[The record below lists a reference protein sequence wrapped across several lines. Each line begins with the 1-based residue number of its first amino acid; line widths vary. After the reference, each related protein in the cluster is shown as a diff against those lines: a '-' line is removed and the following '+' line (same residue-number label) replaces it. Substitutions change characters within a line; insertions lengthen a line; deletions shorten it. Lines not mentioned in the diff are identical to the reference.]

1 MQVGILKNYII
12 HFSYQ
17 WGRLLL
23 NIIHKQRAK
32 YALKLLANMPSGID
46 ADTQQ
51 QKTDLLYLLHKS
63 KKENTL
69 TQVLYLLRK

>member
-1 MQVGILKNYII
+1 
-12 HFSYQ
+12 
-17 WGRLLL
+17 
-23 NIIHKQRAK
+23 
-32 YALKLLANMPSGID
+32 MPSGTD

-63 KKENTL
+63 KKANTL